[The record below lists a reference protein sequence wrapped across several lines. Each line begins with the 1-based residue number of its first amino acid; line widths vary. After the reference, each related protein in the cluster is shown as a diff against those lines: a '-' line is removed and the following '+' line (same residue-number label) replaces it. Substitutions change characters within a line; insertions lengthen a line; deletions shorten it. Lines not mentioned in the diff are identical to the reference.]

1 MKIKI
6 IGSGGC
12 VSTPKPWGTFYCMFY
27 SHWLQLVQPEE
38 YFGYKKC
45 SQQHKSINSSAYQEM
60 LWLQRV

>member
-1 MKIKI
+1 MKKENTNILKY
-6 IGSGGC
+6 GC
-12 VSTPKPWGTFYCMFY
+12 IFY
-27 SHWLQLVQPEE
+27 SHWLQLVEPEK